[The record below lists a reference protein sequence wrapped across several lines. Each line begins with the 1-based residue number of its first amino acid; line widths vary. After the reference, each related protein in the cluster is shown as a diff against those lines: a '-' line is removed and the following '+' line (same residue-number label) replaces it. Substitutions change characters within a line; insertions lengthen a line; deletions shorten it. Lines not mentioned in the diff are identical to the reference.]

1 MARSAAARFWHWYRL
16 YRLQLPAA
24 GVPKAADAL
33 RRNRPLE
40 QRVVKLGVEPTVSAT
55 GGRVLRR
62 GAVVVGGVGR
72 VVGEVVVGVLRVV
85 RGQGPVGLGG
95 VLRVCLVEALVLL
108 RAEKALKSVCHQT
121 FNTVIIYDK
130 KPKYRK
136 ILRVRPLFKGT

>member
-1 MARSAAARFWHWYRL
+1 M
-16 YRLQLPAA
+16 
-24 GVPKAADAL
+24 PKAADAL

-136 ILRVRPLFKGT
+136 ILRVRPPFKGT

>member
-1 MARSAAARFWHWYRL
+1 M
-16 YRLQLPAA
+16 
-24 GVPKAADAL
+24 PKAADAL
-33 RRNRPLE
+33 RRDRPLE

-108 RAEKALKSVCHQT
+108 RAEKALKSVSHPT

-130 KPKYRK
+130 NAK
-136 ILRVRPLFKGT
+136 ISKDLKSTTSISGNLIL